1 MDLSC
6 VTAAD
11 ALPACATLDDACG
24 WGEAGSGSSGGG
36 PAVAAGSI
44 GDTECRL
51 GMADVFWGHFNY
63 LKASGNSTDIQD
75 LPICLTDEGKPS
87 TITRC
92 FVVAEAP
99 WLRLHSPLTVQKLEG
114 PPVSLSEMR
123 SMFCRAGL
131 ANGAINMVAGMV
143 IVAATVLLG
152 GVEQISG
159 MYAIRSP
166 RGVVV
171 VVSPAQTPAPELWM
185 RLH

>member
-6 VTAAD
+6 VTVAD

-36 PAVAAGSI
+36 PAAAAGSI

-92 FVVAEAP
+92 FLLRCCRGPLVATAQSSDCPEA
-99 WLRLHSPLTVQKLEG
+99 
-114 PPVSLSEMR
+114 
-123 SMFCRAGL
+123 
-131 ANGAINMVAGMV
+131 
-143 IVAATVLLG
+143 
-152 GVEQISG
+152 
-159 MYAIRSP
+159 
-166 RGVVV
+166 
-171 VVSPAQTPAPELWM
+171 
-185 RLH
+185 